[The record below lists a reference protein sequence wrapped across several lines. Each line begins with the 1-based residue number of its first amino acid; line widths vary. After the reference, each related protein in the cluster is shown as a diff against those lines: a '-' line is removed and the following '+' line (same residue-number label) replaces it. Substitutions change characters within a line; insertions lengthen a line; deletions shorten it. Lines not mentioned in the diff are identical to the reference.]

1 MVLQK
6 GWEVCTSSLPTS
18 GLQFRCIC
26 NIWVC
31 VNVNPQCN
39 EMVGHQGMGWLMLLV
54 ALHPRLLHQAASY
67 MCTTSSAS
75 YVHYIEPPPRL
86 QFVPRPSTLPDPRSS
101 PPLCFEASP
110 TRLKFSWVRTLRTS
124 FYLGGE
130 GNGLGYATIMTI
142 IKTRL

>member
-1 MVLQK
+1 MLGVGHLMVLQK

-31 VNVNPQCN
+31 VKPQCN
-39 EMVGHQGMGWLMLLV
+39 EMVRHQGIGWLMLLF
-54 ALHPRLLHQAASY
+54 ALHRAASY

-101 PPLCFEASP
+101 PHFYFEASP
-110 TRLKFSWVRTLRTS
+110 TRLRFSWVRTLRTS